1 MNMKLKKISSIL
13 AMGALCAAM
22 LTGCAG
28 VPKNTVFG
36 VEDLPGKTI
45 GVQQGTTGDNY
56 AKDLA
61 EKPEEGK
68 EAAKLERFNKGAD
81 AVNALKQGKID
92 CVIIDNEP
100 AKVFVEQNS
109 DLQILDD
116 PFADEDYAIAV
127 KLDNDKL
134 LEDLNKALD
143 ELKAD
148 GTIEKILGN
157 YIGDNKGSY
166 QYTSPEGVD
175 RSKGT
180 LVMATN
186 AEFQPYEYRDGD
198 KIVGI
203 DPDIFQAICDKLGYE
218 SKIED
223 MAFDSIITSVQ
234 SGKADLGMA
243 GMTVDEDR
251 LKNVNFTQSYA
262 KGVQVIITRKN

>member
-1 MNMKLKKISSIL
+1 MKLKKISSIL
-13 AMGALCAAM
+13 AMGALCAVM
-22 LTGCAG
+22 LSGCAG
-28 VPKNTVFG
+28 VPKNAVFG

-45 GVQQGTTGDNY
+45 GVQQGTTGDKY
-56 AKDLA
+56 AKALA
-61 EKPEEGK
+61 EEPEEGK

-100 AKVFVEQNS
+100 AKVFVEQNK
-109 DLQILDD
+109 DLQILSD
-116 PFADEDYAIAV
+116 PFTDEDYAIAV
-127 KLDNDKL
+127 KLDNDQL
-134 LEDLNKALD
+134 LDELNKALD

-148 GTIEKILGN
+148 GTISKILGN

-166 QYTSPEGVD
+166 QYKSPEGVD

-186 AEFQPYEYRDGD
+186 AEFEPYEYRDGD

-218 SKIED
+218 AKIED

-234 SGKADLGMA
+234 AGKADIGMA

-262 KGVQVIITRKN
+262 KGVQVIITRKD